1 MHRRLNLN
9 SIPILRNIRG
19 DITGTFRS
27 ILREGWWWA
36 LYLLSLFANTFTDSL
51 DWKWLIAF
59 IWAVP
64 YKRTHDTKL
73 VNDEGHL
80 VSMEPREVPNENW
93 AFNLI
98 YIPFNVKNI
107 IKSRLITPLTKYQFM
122 QNLPIYHLLFNIK
135 ASFLDKDKPIYSIH
149 RDNIEC
155 GWIWA
160 NSHLMSVKNFDKAD
174 LILASSLSSCRRP
187 KTRSPPQS
195 LCTQ

>member
-1 MHRRLNLN
+1 MLNGTVSVPWNTHFMHRRLNLN

-27 ILREGWWWA
+27 ILLEGWWWA

-59 IWAVP
+59 IRAVP

-80 VSMEPREVPNENW
+80 VSMEPREVPNGNW

-107 IKSRLITPLTKYQFM
+107 IKSRFITPLTKYLCKTYQFT
-122 QNLPIYHLLFNIK
+122 IY
-135 ASFLDKDKPIYSIH
+135 Y
-149 RDNIEC
+149 
-155 GWIWA
+155 
-160 NSHLMSVKNFDKAD
+160 
-174 LILASSLSSCRRP
+174 LILKRVSLT
-187 KTRSPPQS
+187 KIYQYIQYIVIT
-195 LCTQ
+195 